1 LLRWLKRKLRPPLPE
16 GEPYRTNPT
25 PGNLYALIKKRC
37 PVCGLSPPDWAEGHW
52 ALDHDGPPTDDAVCG
67 RCAAHF
73 RVDQKQKVAVR
84 LNRMR

>member
-37 PVCGLSPPDWAEGHW
+37 PVCGLAPPDWVEGL
-52 ALDHDGPPTDDAVCG
+52 ADEDAVCA
-67 RCAAHF
+67 RCAAHYH
-73 RVDQKQKVAVR
+73 VDQERKLASR